1 MMLRG
6 TQINYM
12 PDKSHL
18 IISII
23 NAQGQVVVKVRVL
36 TRKKLTF
43 HFEIKSPTRQ
53 NYKLSENDQVQIR
66 ASFGI
71 EMVSSGILRFPL
83 TKRSCSTSLQP
94 IRIRAANAFEALAFL
109 VWPARRRVLQRAC
122 SLSFGRTY

>member
-1 MMLRG
+1 MQMMLRG

-12 PDKSHL
+12 PDKSHF

-53 NYKLSENDQVQIR
+53 NYEFSESEQVQIR
-66 ASFGI
+66 SSFGI

-83 TKRSCSTSLQP
+83 AK
-94 IRIRAANAFEALAFL
+94 
-109 VWPARRRVLQRAC
+109 
-122 SLSFGRTY
+122 

>member
-1 MMLRG
+1 MQMMLRG
-6 TQINYM
+6 TQINSM
-12 PDKSHL
+12 PDKSHF

-53 NYKLSENDQVQIR
+53 NYKLSESEQVQIR

-71 EMVSSGILRFPL
+71 EMVSLGILRFPL
-83 TKRSCSTSLQP
+83 AKRSCSTSLQP
-94 IRIRAANAFEALAFL
+94 RRIRAANAFAALAFL
-109 VWPARRRVLQRAC
+109 VWLARRRVL
-122 SLSFGRTY
+122 